1 MFVQSQTRDS
11 DIRCRKYSI
20 LFLWILCFLA
30 VFLML
35 FPFFSVSLFAWSSNL
50 KFNSNKQKSTK
61 NQQEFFEDKQKT
73 QITSESNFMVVIQC
87 SILLFDVWILFEGW
101 KFLSVWDNNYKNM
114 TKVIGGS
121 WFLLFKLNWITV
133 PERVVFEVE
142 SKYKFVTGVEG

>member
-1 MFVQSQTRDS
+1 
-11 DIRCRKYSI
+11 
-20 LFLWILCFLA
+20 
-30 VFLML
+30 
-35 FPFFSVSLFAWSSNL
+35 
-50 KFNSNKQKSTK
+50 
-61 NQQEFFEDKQKT
+61 
-73 QITSESNFMVVIQC
+73 MVVIQC